1 VMIALTASGLEPH
14 RLELEI
20 TESVLF
26 QDNDVNLAIL
36 HELHALGVRI
46 AMDDFGT
53 GYSSLSYLRR
63 FPFDR
68 IKIDRSFVKELCEN
82 PDCLTITR
90 GVISLAASLNMRTT
104 AEGVETKE
112 QLELLRAHG
121 CTDAQGY
128 LFGAATPAAEV
139 GAFLTGWRRAIG
151 SAA

>member
-1 VMIALTASGLEPH
+1 
-14 RLELEI
+14 
-20 TESVLF
+20 
-26 QDNDVNLAIL
+26 
-36 HELHALGVRI
+36 
-46 AMDDFGT
+46 MDDFGT

-68 IKIDRSFVKELCEN
+68 IKIDRSFVRELSDN

-90 GVISLAASLNMRTT
+90 GIVSLAASLRMKTT

-128 LFGAATPAAEV
+128 LFGAAKPASEV
-139 GAFLTGWRRAIG
+139 ETFLAGWQSSLE

>member
-1 VMIALTASGLEPH
+1 
-14 RLELEI
+14 
-20 TESVLF
+20 
-26 QDNDVNLAIL
+26 
-36 HELHALGVRI
+36 
-46 AMDDFGT
+46 MDDFGT

-68 IKIDRSFVKELCEN
+68 IKIDRSFVRELSDN

-90 GVISLAASLNMRTT
+90 GIINLAASLQMKTT
-104 AEGVETKE
+104 AEGVETHD

-128 LFGAATPAAEV
+128 LFAAAKPAAEIET
-139 GAFLTGWRRAIG
+139 FLAGWRRRLE